1 MFPPYRSS
9 IKQKVMLVIML
20 ASITV
25 LLVAATAFMIYDPVT
40 VRQTLS
46 HYLASL
52 AQQIAEIPVIQKAR
66 SSLSINR
73 GLPQACSF
81 QRSIAQSTQHR
92 QENFVTCGTQFG
104 RTRFSA
110 IAFFLLG
117 CHQCK
122 LQRILTVE
130 VRFAKR
136 RASVRPKRLGR
147 FGGIIGV
154 CAKMPVL
161 ATLARQL
168 QFSTRIAR
176 VSNRTGRFHTSMPNP
191 MNAASPLQGEM
202 NHAVAISN
210 RRLFRR
216 LFSRWGHTAIRLFV
230 VAIAVS
236 RLFIASGKVKG
247 VVGILSERK
256 RPRYCTAEKGPAPIQ
271 TLAAKR
277 NVQGTWRARY
287 KQAI

>member
-73 GLPQACSF
+73 SLPQACSF

-122 LQRILTVE
+122 LQRILTVD

-176 VSNRTGRFHTSMPNP
+176 VSNRTGRFHTSLSNP
-191 MNAASPLQGEM
+191 MNAASPLQGERTM
-202 NHAVAISN
+202 LS
-210 RRLFRR
+210 LFQ
-216 LFSRWGHTAIRLFV
+216 
-230 VAIAVS
+230 IAAYFEDFFPAGGIQRS
-236 RLFIASGKVKG
+236 AS
-247 VVGILSERK
+247 SM
-256 RPRYCTAEKGPAPIQ
+256 RPSPLVLLC
-271 TLAAKR
+271 
-277 NVQGTWRARY
+277 
-287 KQAI
+287 